1 MPVEMIDYGKFAQ
14 TAIAF
19 QNLQETIR
27 RNDLGAQGLTLEQ
40 GRLEAQREQNKLE
53 ARRIQQ
59 QEGASLLNQL
69 DKMEDSPFFSSDKQ
83 RAAQLLVLRG
93 NIIRDKFGIKDVPI
107 PADASDA
114 LGAYEAYGNL
124 YRSLGSKDPQVREDA
139 MTQLAVANP
148 KQFRM
153 LLADYEKGAE
163 LPAKLQQ
170 LGTLVE
176 MNQEKLEALKT
187 KKVAAE
193 LQDGLYGLN
202 LAEMHVPLS
211 VTRDKT
217 IEPHLR
223 KLQGMSE
230 QARDAY
236 LQLYPEVGKK
246 LTDLQFLQSG
256 QSFNSVLSLE
266 RELGTREK
274 ALLADQER
282 SSTGQARPEL
292 VEEVQ
297 AYRAAL
303 KARQAE
309 HDWLKDTSSFYD
321 PEKYKRVLTEE
332 QNLRVAQGKPKAA
345 LQSIATERLELAN
358 LLRNDKLAEN
368 ELKKNEKAGLQLGQ
382 EVFLKA
388 LQAGKDD
395 VTAAVE
401 AANAVREQFPGVPV
415 DLTKFENPAKKG
427 KLDVGLK
434 LGQEDQTRN
443 YKAIE
448 AAQGVLDYVGDL
460 RERIQA
466 NPAIVGKGAQLG
478 AAFAG
483 AGQQLRAIAGMD
495 PGASKFLNT
504 KPRDEA
510 EALHELLVYLQAK
523 TMDPTGAL
531 DIKVV
536 QHAREVVGDLS
547 SFTTG
552 SQQVLNKLDV
562 ATRAAERSMRRA
574 RQRLSGGPGAYLTD
588 DTPNKPVSQMSEQDL
603 LKIIGGGLNP

>member
-19 QNLQETIR
+19 SNLQETMR
-27 RNDLGAQGLTLEQ
+27 RNDIGAQGLTLER
-40 GRLEAQREQNKLE
+40 GRLEAQREQNALTQ
-53 ARRIQQ
+53 RHLQQ
-59 QEGASLLNQL
+59 QEGTSLLQQL
-69 DKMEDSPFFSSDKQ
+69 DKMEDSPFFASDKA
-83 RAAQLLVLRG
+83 RAAQLLVMRG
-93 NIIRDKFGIKDVPI
+93 NIIRDKFDIKDVPI
-107 PADASDA
+107 PRNASDA
-114 LGAYEAYGNL
+114 LGAYEAYANL
-124 YRSLGSKDPQVREDA
+124 YKSIGSNDLALREEA

-148 KQFRM
+148 KQFRA
-153 LLADYEKGAE
+153 LLADYEKSAE
-163 LPAKLQQ
+163 LPVKLQQ
-170 LGTLVE
+170 MKQLVE
-176 MNQEKLEALKT
+176 MNTEKLDLLKV
-187 KKVAAE
+187 KKTAAE
-193 LQDGLYGLN
+193 LQDGLYSTHLAGLHSN
-202 LAEMHVPLS
+202 LA
-211 VTRDKT
+211 VTRDKA

-230 QARDAY
+230 EARAAY
-236 LQLYPEVGKK
+236 LQLYPEVGKT
-246 LTDLQFLQSG
+246 LTNLQFLQSG
-256 QSFNSVLSLE
+256 QAHNNVMGLE
-266 RELGTREK
+266 RDLAVREQ
-274 ALLADQER
+274 ALRADQEA
-282 SSTGQARPEL
+282 SPTGQARPEL

-297 AYRAAL
+297 AYKTTLR
-303 KARQAE
+303 ARQAE
-309 HDWLKDTSSFYD
+309 QDWLKDTTSFYD

-332 QNLRVAQGKPKAA
+332 QNLRVAQGKPKAV
-345 LQSIATERLELAN
+345 LQSVANERLELAN

-382 EVFLKA
+382 EEFLKH
-388 LQAGKDD
+388 LKAGDDD
-395 VTAAVE
+395 VTAAVK
-401 AANAVREQFPGVPV
+401 AAQAVREQYPGVPV
-415 DLTKFENPAKKG
+415 DLTKLENPAKKG

-434 LGQEDQTRN
+434 LGQEDQSRN

-478 AAFAG
+478 TAFAG

-536 QHAREVVGDLS
+536 QHARDVVGDLS

-552 SQQVLNKLDV
+552 AQQVLNKLDV
-562 ATRAAERSMRRA
+562 ASRAAERSMRRA